1 MQHRTR
7 KTSTS
12 HSKNLSRKKNKKNK
26 YIPLKKFIKEEKL
39 DPYNN
44 FVYETNDAGII
55 EIMQSRIENLE
66 NLVIAILEKQPESVL
81 KEMFGDV
88 ETLPDNFAERK
99 NVRIAKNG
107 IITEYLND

>member
-1 MQHRTR
+1 M
-7 KTSTS
+7 KTKGKYIKI
-12 HSKNLSRKKNKKNK
+12 HNIEQEKNK